1 MGFWDDET
9 MARYVTLRH
18 YDSDVDAMWSICED
32 DDDSLQVV
40 YERKDINGQPDKNFW
55 LHLTPDSAEVIG
67 KILTQWAAARR
78 TGQGGGD
85 EQG

>member
-1 MGFWDDET
+1 MGFWDDPD

-18 YDSDVDAMWSICED
+18 YDSDVDATWSICED

-40 YERKDINGQPDKNFW
+40 YKRNDTNGQPDEDFW
-55 LHLTPDSAEVIG
+55 LYLTPDSAAIIG

-78 TGQGGGD
+78 AGQGGGD
-85 EQG
+85 G